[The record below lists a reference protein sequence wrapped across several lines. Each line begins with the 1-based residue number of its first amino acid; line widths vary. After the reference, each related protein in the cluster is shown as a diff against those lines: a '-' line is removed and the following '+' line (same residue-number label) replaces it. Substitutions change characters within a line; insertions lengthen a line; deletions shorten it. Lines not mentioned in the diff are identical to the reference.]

1 MKQCVKKESSRLKC
15 NTGASG
21 PETTNS
27 GDLREGSRNIRKSG
41 FCGKKGIGS
50 WHSGSF
56 LSLFLFPNVSALQSA
71 HQEHILKHVYARMPV
86 LRSALDAPLLW
97 PQVSPAALFD
107 AIMCRDG
114 QCRGG
119 LLVHATYASQLADLP
134 LKCPAK
140 DVFVFKSVSFRC
152 EIGLA
157 SWVTQDMSSNNE
169 SFSLG
174 PRDAA
179 VRSLPLFL
187 CGTGGP
193 WDQSVVL
200 SLKPSPAHQWN

>member
-21 PETTNS
+21 PGTTNS

-50 WHSGSF
+50 CHSGSF

-71 HQEHILKHVYARMPV
+71 HPQTRVRSHACAAQRVRCSTALASGQSCCFVWCHHVQRRPV
-86 LRSALDAPLLW
+86 
-97 PQVSPAALFD
+97 Q
-107 AIMCRDG
+107 
-114 QCRGG
+114 GG
-119 LLVHATYASQLADLP
+119 RLLVHATYASQLADLP
-134 LKCPAK
+134 LKCPVK